1 MDLCEQLA
9 DLKRSI
15 TLMRDATSIGQL
27 MSMTI
32 RNSSDQ
38 KGLSLS

>member
-15 TLMRDATSIGQL
+15 TLMSRRDLDRSIDVYDHTQ
-27 MSMTI
+27 
-32 RNSSDQ
+32 Q
-38 KGLSLS
+38 Q